1 MSNFVLQF
9 QLKTEKWQE
18 DILDKRFEIGR
29 KIYNALVNVIQKRYN
44 EMTKTKK
51 YRNLMASLTHNK
63 KHDEPIWREINK
75 IRRDNGFSEKHP
87 FQDDV
92 KFMQKHFKKNIHSQV
107 ARKIA
112 VSVWR
117 AYDKLFNGNGKKIHY
132 KRYGE
137 FNSLEGASNETGIM
151 FRNNTVIFGKVGKKY
166 FEIPVKIRNTT
177 YEQQAFLNPIAYCRI
192 VRKFVRNKFKYYLQI
207 VFKGNPPVKIDKK
220 TGMTKHPVGK
230 GDVGLDIG
238 TSTIAIASQTDVKIL
253 ELADKVQRLENEKRV
268 ILRKM
273 DRSRRA
279 MNPQNY
285 NPDGTIKKQGN
296 QKVIWKKSNHYLNY
310 QNQLKEIYRKQ
321 ADVRKYQH
329 ECLAN
334 AIISL
339 GDKIYVEKMN
349 FSGLQKRA
357 KKTEKNTKGKFKRK
371 KRFGKSIANKAP
383 SMLLEIIRR
392 KLGYYGKELVEI
404 NTFEARASQFNHVDG
419 TYKKKKLS
427 QRWTTVDGTQVQRDM
442 YSAFL
447 IMNVNSDLKT
457 FDIEKCHARFE
468 DFKML
473 HDREVMRLSG
483 HKNLSSIAI

>member
-1 MSNFVLQF
+1 MAYFVLQLH
-9 QLKTEKWQE
+9 LKTEIYQE
-18 DILDKRFEIGR
+18 HILNKRFEIGR
-29 KIYNALVNVIQKRYN
+29 QIYNAIANVTQKRYH
-44 EMTKTKK
+44 EMIKTKR
-51 YRNLMASLTHNK
+51 YRELIANLTHNEK
-63 KHDEPIWREINK
+63 KDKPIWKKINEIREEYRMTK
-75 IRRDNGFSEKHP
+75 KEFLK
-87 FQDDV
+87 DV
-92 KFMQKHFKKNIHSQV
+92 KNMQKHFKKNIDSQT
-107 ARKIA
+107 AQKIA
-112 VSVWR
+112 ASVWK
-117 AYDKLFNGNGKKIHY
+117 AYEKLFYGNGEKIHY

-137 FNSLEGASNETGIM
+137 LNSLESNSNLQGIR
-151 FRNNTVIFGKVGKKY
+151 FRKDRILWNGLD
-166 FEIPVKIRNTT
+166 IPVAIDNNNT
-177 YEQQAFLNPIAYCRI
+177 YEQQALQNPIAYCRI
-192 VRKFVRNKFKYYLQI
+192 IRKYIRNKFKYYLQI
-207 VFKGNPPVKIDKK
+207 VFKGNPPVKINEK
-220 TGMTKHPVGK
+220 TGMSKHPIGK

-296 QKVIWKKSNHYLNY
+296 QKVIWKKSNHYLNC

-339 GDKIYVEKMN
+339 GDKICVEKMN
-349 FSGLQKRA
+349 FAGLQKRA

-371 KRFGKSIANKAP
+371 KRFGKSLANKAP
-383 SMLLEIIRR
+383 AMLLEIIHR
-392 KLGYYGKELVEI
+392 KLGYFGKELVEI

-419 TYKKKKLS
+419 TYQKKKLS
-427 QRWTTVDGTQVQRDM
+427 QRWTTVDGIRVQRDM